1 MHTRDEIT
9 INGSLERAFEV
20 ASDVERWPTFLPHY
34 RWVKMREPR
43 NGTPIVEMAAW
54 RPFGMV
60 KYPTWW
66 VSEMEVVPG
75 ERQVRYSHIRG
86 ITAGMDVVWQLTQR
100 DDDVHV
106 SIVHEWE
113 GPGWPL
119 IGGIAAHLVIGPV
132 FIREIARRTLEGVK
146 SESEQT

>member
-1 MHTRDEIT
+1 
-9 INGSLERAFEV
+9 
-20 ASDVERWPTFLPHY
+20 
-34 RWVKMREPR
+34 
-43 NGTPIVEMAAW
+43 
-54 RPFGMV
+54 MV

-132 FIREIARRTLEGVK
+132 FIHEIARRTLEGVK
-146 SESEQT
+146 SESEQA